1 MCANPDNWTNILEKI
16 FPEMLVLA
24 SRPLRCCSFQNI
36 LTKPILSQ
44 INTLACFKRCATALL
59 SWLDCGLTAA
69 RHLASP
75 ADILSGSSRN
85 HSSPHE
91 RLLQPVATS
100 VQANWPIT
108 GRLPFF
114 VKRDFDLKFISRVH
128 VNMRTSLR
136 SSVLLEILYSGVKC
150 PSERS
155 YNPIRGEAEG
165 CFISLSTGFGKSLIY
180 QHGK

>member
-1 MCANPDNWTNILEKI
+1 MRERR
-16 FPEMLVLA
+16 E
-24 SRPLRCCSFQNI
+24 RPLPASEALFDEAAD
-36 LTKPILSQ
+36 Q
-44 INTLACFKRCATALL
+44 ISAGNL
-59 SWLDCGLTAA
+59 
-69 RHLASP
+69 LASP

-91 RLLQPVATS
+91 HLLQPVATS

-136 SSVLLEILYSGVKC
+136 SSILC
-150 PSERS
+150 PR
-155 YNPIRGEAEG
+155 N
-165 CFISLSTGFGKSLIY
+165 FVFGS
-180 QHGK
+180 

>member
-1 MCANPDNWTNILEKI
+1 
-16 FPEMLVLA
+16 MLFFRLINVH
-24 SRPLRCCSFQNI
+24 RSFTF
-36 LTKPILSQ
+36 LTSVATQ
-44 INTLACFKRCATALL
+44 TINYTLHSINFKRVMFGNTWQLHWPSKC
-59 SWLDCGLTAA
+59 
-69 RHLASP
+69 LASP

-91 RLLQPVATS
+91 RLLQRVATS

-136 SSVLLEILYSGVKC
+136 SSILC
-150 PSERS
+150 PRNFVFWS
-155 YNPIRGEAEG
+155 
-165 CFISLSTGFGKSLIY
+165 
-180 QHGK
+180 